1 MAVDQALMQG
11 VREGGV
17 PVLRV
22 YRWSPAC
29 LSLGRNQ
36 PARGEYREDRLT
48 GAKVQVVRRL
58 TGGRAVLHD
67 RELTYSVAVGERAM
81 GSPRTAYAT
90 INRSL
95 VAALR
100 HLGVDARLQPHS
112 STHASAPSLAPCF
125 RDPAEGEVVVEGR
138 KLIGSA
144 QFRDRGVIL
153 QHGSLLLDDDQRR
166 IGDFLS
172 GGPGEEEVAPA
183 VLSALLSRLPGWREL
198 VDAIAL
204 GFRETL
210 GVDPQASML
219 TSEETTRAADLRGRY
234 EDAAW
239 VWRL

>member
-1 MAVDQALMQG
+1 
-11 VREGGV
+11 
-17 PVLRV
+17 
-22 YRWSPAC
+22 
-29 LSLGRNQ
+29 
-36 PARGEYREDRLT
+36 
-48 GAKVQVVRRL
+48 
-58 TGGRAVLHD
+58 
-67 RELTYSVAVGERAM
+67 TYSVAVGERAL
-81 GSPRTAYAT
+81 GSPRTAYAA

-100 HLGVDARLQPHS
+100 HLGVDARLQPRS

-153 QHGSLLLDDDQRR
+153 QHGSLLIDDDQRI
-166 IGDFLS
+166 IGDLLT
-172 GGPGEEEVAPA
+172 GGADEEEVAPA
-183 VLSALLSRLPGWREL
+183 VLSSLLSRLPCWREL

-210 GVDPQASML
+210 GVDPQEAML
-219 TSEETTRAADLRGRY
+219 TSEEITRAADLRARY
-234 EDAAW
+234 EDPAW

>member
-11 VREGGV
+11 VREGGA

-36 PARGEYREDRLT
+36 PARGEYREDRL
-48 GAKVQVVRRL
+48 ASENVQVVRRL

-67 RELTYSVAVGERAM
+67 RELTYSVAVREKAL
-81 GSPRTAYAT
+81 GSPRAAYAA

-95 VAALR
+95 VTALR
-100 HLGVDARLQPHS
+100 HLGVDALLQPRPL
-112 STHASAPSLAPCF
+112 THASAPSLAPCF
-125 RDPAEGEVVVEGR
+125 REPAEGEVVVEGR

-166 IGDFLS
+166 IADFLTAVT
-172 GGPGEEEVAPA
+172 GEEEMAPA
-183 VLSALLSRLPGWREL
+183 VLSALLPRLPRWREL
-198 VDAIAL
+198 VDAIAV

-210 GVDPQASML
+210 GVDLREVEL
-219 TSEETTRAADLRGRY
+219 TSDEVTRAADLCGHY
-234 EDAAW
+234 EDPEW
-239 VWRL
+239 IWRL